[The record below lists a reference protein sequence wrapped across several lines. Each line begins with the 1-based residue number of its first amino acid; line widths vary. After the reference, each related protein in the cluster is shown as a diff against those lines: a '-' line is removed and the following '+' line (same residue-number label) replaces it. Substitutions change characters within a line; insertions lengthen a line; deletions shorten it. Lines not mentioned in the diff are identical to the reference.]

1 MIVLLRKL
9 IFICCLV
16 QMGCEFEPGKYIS
29 DWNGTNEEFLLSF
42 DQRNSE
48 EINGTSLLVDKKS
61 GMPFTGEVSRK
72 EDTRET
78 HQTFKSGLLNG
89 KSVKKSSDGSWV
101 EANYLNGRLHGNMT
115 FFDSNGKVRSIMT
128 YEEGKRVISRVD

>member
-1 MIVLLRKL
+1 MDDADAADEENEGAQLEGTKAESRMILTLDPELYEMQDFYLDDRALRKL

-16 QMGCEFEPGKYIS
+16 QMGCEFEPGKDIS
-29 DWNGTNEEFLLSF
+29 DWNGTNEEFSF

-72 EDTRET
+72 KIPET
-78 HQTFKSGLLNG
+78 HQTFK
-89 KSVKKSSDGSWV
+89 VV
-101 EANYLNGRLHGNMT
+101 
-115 FFDSNGKVRSIMT
+115 F
-128 YEEGKRVISRVD
+128 